1 MTKRTLAACLVAT
14 TMLAAPALA
23 QGTNFVTEQ
32 SATQW
37 RASKLVGVDV
47 YGTDNVKIGDVSEVL
62 MDAQGNAQA
71 VVIGVGGF
79 LGIGEKN
86 VAVPFAAVQ
95 WKNEAMT
102 TASTTAPA
110 APAATGMATATTG
123 TTTTGTTM
131 PPAGTAAAPAAPA
144 PAHPP
149 GSPASSAARGYPD
162 HGMLAM
168 TKADLQSAP
177 DFKYY
182 GATQAA
188 SSATAPAGGM
198 STPMGGSAPAPAA
211 RP

>member
-1 MTKRTLAACLVAT
+1 MMKSTLAACFVAT
-14 TMLAAPALA
+14 TMLAGSALA

-32 SATQW
+32 TASQW

-47 YGTDNVKIGDVSEVL
+47 YGTDNAKIGDVSEVL

-86 VAVPFAAVQ
+86 VAVPFSAIQ
-95 WKNEAMT
+95 WKNEPMT

-110 APAATGMATATTG
+110 APRGDVSAT
-123 TTTTGTTM
+123 
-131 PPAGTAAAPAAPA
+131 GTAAAPAPS
-144 PAHPP
+144 PT
-149 GSPASSAARGYPD
+149 GPASASNGAARGYPD
-162 HGMLAM
+162 HGTLAM

-182 GATQAA
+182 GATQSTSAA
-188 SSATAPAGGM
+188 PSSATAPAGGM
-198 STPMGGSAPAPAA
+198 SSPMGGAGTAPAPK
-211 RP
+211 P